1 MAHSGQ
7 EYFILRSDVPIA
19 RTNNFFKNLLR
30 AQTAEHVLQGE
41 LLVKEAQP
49 HDGSHAMYSLAL
61 DRSKKVSCSNSDV
74 IPLSQVDF
82 EWLAA
87 IGKAID
93 CWKIYIQRDK
103 FEAVKKVQV
112 DERVWVCL
120 PASDG
125 KPSELLGSS
134 CCYATVKYVG
144 PLQDTVGRWFGME
157 LKVRQSV
164 HYSCKSM
171 QPIASTCLL
180 CTRWHCSSMLCI
192 EIKMYSSWSCTFFFC
207 IM

>member
-7 EYFILRSDVPIA
+7 EYFILRNDVPIA
-19 RTNNFFKNLLR
+19 RTNNFFKNWLLT
-30 AQTAEHVLQGE
+30 QTAEHVLQGE

-49 HDGSHAMYSLAL
+49 QDGSHAVYSVAL

-74 IPLSQVDF
+74 IPISQVDY

-93 CWKIYIQRDK
+93 RWKIYIQRVK
-103 FEAVKKVQV
+103 FEAVKKMQV
-112 DERVWVCL
+112 DERVWVRL
-120 PASDG
+120 AASDRN
-125 KPSELLGSS
+125 PSELPG
-134 CCYATVKYVG
+134 CYHCPATVKYIG
-144 PLQDTVGRWFGME
+144 PLQDTVGQWFGVE

-180 CTRWHCSSMLCI
+180 CTR
-192 EIKMYSSWSCTFFFC
+192 
-207 IM
+207 